1 MNEAGSAWVEALAAS
16 LVEALPRLYQCPAAP
31 GQPEDLAGLLAAL
44 SIALAEGQLEIP
56 LTAAEQEAV
65 TASPLAAGEASPLV
79 LVEGRLA
86 WRRWHQQRQAVLMQL
101 LQRAAFAP
109 PEAPAPAAIAALVEA
124 HGNGLDADQQR
135 AVAAVLRHRL
145 VLLEGGPGTGK
156 TSTVARMLAAVRAQ
170 RPSCRIQLA
179 APTGKAAARL
189 RTAIASAHPDLS
201 CSTLHRLLESQG
213 ERFRRHRHHLLDLDL
228 LVVDEVSMVDLAL
241 MEALLDALPESA
253 QLVLV
258 GDGAQLP
265 PVAPGP
271 VLLELQRPEQRLALA
286 EAAVQLRIS
295 YRNAGAIA
303 ELAAWLRSQLECAP
317 PAPPDTPAAPALA
330 LALKEQLALLKP
342 GANLHWHPSQPQRL
356 PGLLVERL
364 RAHQAQ
370 LQQLSEPEQL
380 ATAAGAERL
389 LASLEQCLVLSPVR
403 KGPWGVDAVHRAL
416 LGEGLERGPRHWP
429 LGTPVLCSVNADELG
444 LANGDLGVL
453 VERQGERR
461 LLFAPAGSG
470 EPLWVHP
477 AQLPAVQPALALTV
491 HKAQGSEAQ
500 EVWVLLPESERTCD
514 RLLYTA
520 LTRARQQ
527 AHLIT
532 TPRSSPSA
540 KPARA

>member
-1 MNEAGSAWVEALAAS
+1 MNEAGSEWVDALAAS
-16 LVEALPRLYQCPAAP
+16 LVEALPRLYQCPAAAD
-31 GQPEDLAGLLAAL
+31 QREDLAGLLAAL

-56 LTAAEQEAV
+56 LTAAEQAAV
-65 TASPLAAGEASPLV
+65 AASPLAAGAASPLV
-79 LVEGRLA
+79 LVQGRLA
-86 WRRWHQQRQAVLMQL
+86 WRRWHQQRQGVLQQL
-101 LQRAAFAP
+101 LQRAACAP
-109 PEAPAPAAIAALVEA
+109 PEAPAPSAIAALVEA
-124 HGNGLDADQQR
+124 HGDGLDADQQR

-170 RPSCRIQLA
+170 RPSCRIHLA

-189 RTAIASAHPDLS
+189 RSAIASAHPDIS

-213 ERFRRHRHHLLDLDL
+213 ERFRRHRHHPLDLDL

-286 EAAVQLRIS
+286 EAAVQLRTG

-303 ELAAWLRSQLECAP
+303 GLAAWLRSQLTSEP
-317 PAPPDTPAAPALA
+317 PPGTPAGHG
-330 LALKEQLALLKP
+330 LALKGQLALLKA

-356 PGLLVERL
+356 PTLLVERL

-370 LQQLSEPEQL
+370 LQQLSQPEHL
-380 ATAAGAERL
+380 ATPAGAERL
-389 LASLEQCLVLSPVR
+389 LARLEQCLVLSPVR

-429 LGTPVLCSVNADELG
+429 LGTPVLCSVNQDELG

-491 HKAQGSEAQ
+491 HKAQGSEAH
-500 EVWVLLPESERTCD
+500 EVWVLLPESERNCD

-532 TPRSSPSA
+532 TPHGSPSA
-540 KPARA
+540 NPARA

>member
-1 MNEAGSAWVEALAAS
+1 MNEAGSAWVDALAAS
-16 LVEALPRLYQCPAAP
+16 LVEALPRLYHCPAAP

-56 LTAAEQEAV
+56 LTAAEQAAV
-65 TASPLAAGEASPLV
+65 AASPLAAGAASPLV

-86 WRRWHQQRQAVLMQL
+86 WRRWHQQRQAVLVQL

-109 PEAPAPAAIAALVEA
+109 PEALAPAAIAALVEA

-170 RPSCRIQLA
+170 RPSCRIHLA

-189 RTAIASAHPDLS
+189 RSAIASAHPDLS

-213 ERFRRHRHHLLDLDL
+213 QRFRRHRHHPLDLDL

-241 MEALLDALPESA
+241 MEALLDALPEQA

-286 EAAVQLRIS
+286 EAAVQLRTS

-303 ELAAWLRSQLECAP
+303 ELATWLRSQLDSEP
-317 PAPPDTPAAPALA
+317 PAPANSPAAHAR
-330 LALKEQLALLKP
+330 ALKEQLALLKT
-342 GANLHWHPSQPQRL
+342 GANLHWHASQPQRL
-356 PGLLVERL
+356 PSLLVERL

-370 LQQLSEPEQL
+370 LQQLSQPEQL
-380 ATAAGAERL
+380 ATPGGAERL

-403 KGPWGVDAVHRAL
+403 KGPWGVEAVHRAL

-429 LGTPVLCSVNADELG
+429 LGTPVLCSVNEDELG

-491 HKAQGSEAQ
+491 HKAQGSEAT
-500 EVWVLLPESERTCD
+500 EVWVLLPESERHCD

-540 KPARA
+540 NPARA